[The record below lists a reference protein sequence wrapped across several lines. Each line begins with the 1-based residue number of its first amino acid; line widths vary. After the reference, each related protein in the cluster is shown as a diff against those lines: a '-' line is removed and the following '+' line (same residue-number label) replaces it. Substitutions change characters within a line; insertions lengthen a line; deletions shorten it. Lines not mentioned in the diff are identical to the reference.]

1 MNEELDNN
9 DVKSTL
15 IAFMSSMKDWESEFF
30 EVWKDNLSKGID
42 GRDLYTD
49 YVDWLEEIL
58 GRFSVKGK
66 LNWDRLVDLGCTKPV
81 TYDPDVDSVSFVYQS
96 EKKAILEVKPG
107 CEYNND
113 SRFSMIKKDGSW
125 KIGKMEILTV
135 DGKWQRSA
143 L

>member
-49 YVDWLEEIL
+49 YVDWLEDIL

-66 LNWDRLVDLGCTKPV
+66 LNWDRLVD
-81 TYDPDVDSVSFVYQS
+81 FVYQS

-113 SRFSMIKKDGSW
+113 SRFSMVKKDGSW
-125 KIGKMEILTV
+125 KIEKMEILTV
-135 DGKWQRSA
+135 GGKWQRSA

>member
-49 YVDWLEEIL
+49 YVDWLEDIL

-96 EKKAILEVKPG
+96 EKKP
-107 CEYNND
+107 
-113 SRFSMIKKDGSW
+113 F
-125 KIGKMEILTV
+125 
-135 DGKWQRSA
+135 
-143 L
+143 